1 MPTYTK
7 VFLSASPAGFQIP
20 ITGAAGTAGSIL
32 SRTDIHTPP
41 ANVLDEVW
49 LYATNTSTSS
59 TLNLTTYWGN
69 TGSSGQMTTQ
79 IPPIGGRILIVD
91 GKLLSGTSNTIS
103 AFATSGNFIN
113 IDGFV
118 NRIT

>member
-1 MPTYTK
+1 MPAYTK
-7 VFLSASPAGFQIP
+7 VLLSASTQGLQIP
-20 ITGAAGTAGSIL
+20 VSGTAVTSL
-32 SRTDIHTPP
+32 TTLHTPISS
-41 ANVLDEVW
+41 VLDEVW
-49 LYATNTSTSS
+49 LYATNTSTGT
-59 TLNLTTYWGN
+59 TLNLTTCWGL
-69 TGSSGQMTTQ
+69 TGVSGQMTTQ

>member
-7 VFLSASPAGFQIP
+7 VLLSASPAGFQI
-20 ITGAAGTAGSIL
+20 AVSGTTVSSL
-32 SRTDIHTPP
+32 TTLHTP
-41 ANVLDEVW
+41 AASVLDEVW
-49 LYATNTSTSS
+49 LYATNTSTST
-59 TLNLTTYWGN
+59 TLNLTTCWGL
-69 TGSSGQMTTQ
+69 TGVSGQMTTQ

-91 GKLLSGTSNTIS
+91 GKLLSGTNTIS

>member
-20 ITGAAGTAGSIL
+20 VTGAIVTNL
-32 SRTDIHTPP
+32 TTLHTP
-41 ANVLDEVW
+41 AASVLDEVW
-49 LYATNTSTSS
+49 LYATNTSAST
-59 TLNLTTYWGN
+59 TLNLTTCWGL
-69 TGSSGQMTTQ
+69 TGVSGQMTTQ